1 MVGKRIEKE
10 GKRESV
16 GKEKGK
22 QRGKKNSQKV
32 GERNWGKEER
42 EESSEMPRFFGVS
55 PDFSGNT
62 HWVISCLLKSGQV
75 SNALENG
82 EITLL
87 FPKDIPFPVTS
98 GLEHPST
105 FLLSPPRG
113 QEGHPQWRQAR
124 ENTARGVGKSSRI
137 DPRCC

>member
-1 MVGKRIEKE
+1 MVPGP
-10 GKRESV
+10 
-16 GKEKGK
+16 
-22 QRGKKNSQKV
+22 Q
-32 GERNWGKEER
+32 
-42 EESSEMPRFFGVS
+42 
-55 PDFSGNT
+55 SGFLLFLQGSKTLNPG
-62 HWVISCLLKSGQV
+62 ISCLLKSGQV